1 MKPLKHQENGRA
13 GDQQGTAV
21 MPAGWK
27 TLPFEDCIEHVKYT
41 KKVQRKEFL
50 NEGTFPIV
58 SQEADFTIG
67 YWNDE
72 NDVFRVTT
80 PVVIFGDHTQV
91 LKYVDFDFVLGAD
104 GVKILL
110 PCKFLHPKFLYYQ
123 LQSVDFELL
132 GYARHYKL
140 LKEMEICFP
149 PLAEQQRIV
158 AILDEAFEGI
168 ATARKHAEQNLQNA
182 KALFES
188 HLEAVFS
195 QKGEGWVET
204 NVPLAELCELIV
216 DCEHKTA
223 PTQVDGIPSI
233 RTPNIGKGKLLLD
246 GVNRVSVETYQAWT
260 RRAEPQ
266 AGDLIFAR
274 EAPAGNVAVV
284 PENTQVCLGQR
295 TVLIRP
301 NAQILDSTF
310 LALRILEPHLRNRL
324 LDHSRGAT
332 VQHVNMKDIRA
343 LNIGAIPP
351 ICEQRRIASILDA
364 ISTYGDDLT
373 DIYTQKIAAL
383 DALKKSLL
391 HQAFSGEL

>member
-1 MKPLKHQENGRA
+1 MLP
-13 GDQQGTAV
+13 
-21 MPAGWK
+21 GWK
-27 TLPFEDCIEHVKYT
+27 TLPFEDCIEQVKYT

-58 SQEADFTIG
+58 SQEADFTNG

-104 GVKILL
+104 GVKIIL

-123 LQSVDFELL
+123 LQSVDFKLL
-132 GYARHYKL
+132 GYARHYRL
-140 LKEMEICFP
+140 LKEMEISFP

-204 NVPLAELCELIV
+204 KLGDVYDVWSSKRIMETDWTESGVPFYGGREIVQLA
-216 DCEHKTA
+216 KYGT
-223 PTQVDGIPSI
+223 T
-233 RTPNIGKGKLLLD
+233 
-246 GVNRVSVETYQAWT
+246 VSNAFISEEKFQDYASKFDM
-260 RRAEPQ
+260 PQ
-266 AGDLIFAR
+266 KDD
-274 EAPAGNVAVV
+274 
-284 PENTQVCLGQR
+284 
-295 TVLIRP
+295 VLITARGTIGVGYVVNHGDKFYYKDGNIISMRAKVASNP
-301 NAQILDSTF
+301 YFLLYQFRSAMLQIQFENLNGTTVRHLSIEKAKELVLNLPDKSIQDFTMNY
-310 LALRILEPHLRNRL
+310 ILNIENETNRL
-324 LDHSRGAT
+324 
-332 VQHVNMKDIRA
+332 
-343 LNIGAIPP
+343 
-351 ICEQRRIASILDA
+351 C
-364 ISTYGDDLT
+364 

>member
-1 MKPLKHQENGRA
+1 MNTLKHREDGRT
-13 GDQQGTAV
+13 GDQQRAAV
-21 MPAGWK
+21 MLPGWK
-27 TLPFEDCIEHVKYT
+27 TLPFEDCIEQVKYT

-58 SQEADFTIG
+58 SQEADFTNG

-104 GVKILL
+104 GVKIIL

-123 LQSVDFELL
+123 LQSVDFKLL
-132 GYARHYKL
+132 GYARHYRL
-140 LKEMEICFP
+140 LKEMEISFP

-204 NVPLAELCELIV
+204 KLGDVYDVWSSKRIMETDWTESGVPFYGGREIVQLA
-216 DCEHKTA
+216 KYGT
-223 PTQVDGIPSI
+223 T
-233 RTPNIGKGKLLLD
+233 
-246 GVNRVSVETYQAWT
+246 VSNAFISEEKFQDYASKFDM
-260 RRAEPQ
+260 PQ
-266 AGDLIFAR
+266 KDD
-274 EAPAGNVAVV
+274 
-284 PENTQVCLGQR
+284 
-295 TVLIRP
+295 VLITARGTIGVGYVVNHGDKFYYKDGNIISMRAKVASNP
-301 NAQILDSTF
+301 YFLLYQFRSAMLQIQFENLNGTTVRHLSIEKAKELVLNLPDKSIQDFTMNY
-310 LALRILEPHLRNRL
+310 ILNIENETNRL
-324 LDHSRGAT
+324 
-332 VQHVNMKDIRA
+332 
-343 LNIGAIPP
+343 
-351 ICEQRRIASILDA
+351 C
-364 ISTYGDDLT
+364 